1 MQGRYITLG
10 RAKVINSILIDKRAS
25 NLLLPSGSHSRPP
38 TTHHDM
44 ASGSFIRPIINV
56 GCGVI
61 GLIHDQCRGSFSF
74 GISVGTAFDS
84 QDQDRQWAGGGSSSL
99 QRIEAEEVVRSVGYG
114 RSMRNI

>member
-1 MQGRYITLG
+1 MDASFDNDDIVYQGRYITLC

-25 NLLLPSGSHSRPP
+25 NLLLPSAHTHG
-38 TTHHDM
+38 HHDT

-74 GISVGTAFDS
+74 GISVGTALDS
-84 QDQDRQWAGGGSSSL
+84 QDQDRQWAEE
-99 QRIEAEEVVRSVGYG
+99 EAAAAAAYNE
-114 RSMRNI
+114 